1 MMKRFSSRWWVVACL
16 WVAFA
21 LNYID
26 RQAAFSVFPVLQK
39 ELGFSYAQLGLV
51 GSMFIWVYALCMPL
65 AGYIADATRRD
76 LLIVA
81 SMVLWSVCTLG
92 TALSHTPASFLTW
105 RAAMGVTEALYYPA
119 AVGLLA
125 AAHAGPTRSRALGIH
140 QSAQMMGVV
149 AGGWFGGWAG
159 DHIGW
164 RQGFGFLFL
173 IGIAYAAAL
182 LVAFRIRPAEG
193 SKAPKA
199 ERLPSRLPRS
209 LLFWLLLLVY
219 GCFCAI
225 QWIVY
230 AWLPDHLYERFRY
243 SLTASGFNA
252 TVFIQFTCLA
262 GVVGGAWLADRI
274 VRRIPAG
281 RLYLTGFGFLLSAP
295 CAYLMFAVTSIGEFR
310 FFALLFGLISGLNVG
325 NGIAAAY
332 DTVTD
337 KNYSFSGGVYN
348 MAGGVSAAL
357 AMWLAGVWKQSL
369 GLSGLMAI
377 SAVVTVLSAILFLVA
392 TWRSFRPQLQ
402 TSSEAST

>member
-1 MMKRFSSRWWVVACL
+1 MKRFSSRWWVVACL

-26 RQAAFSVFPVLQK
+26 RQAAFSIFPVLQK
-39 ELGFSYAQLGLV
+39 ELGFSYSQLGLV

-65 AGYIADATRRD
+65 AGYIADLTRRD

-81 SMVLWSVCTLG
+81 SMVLWSVATLG
-92 TALSHTPASFLTW
+92 TALSHAPVSFLAW
-105 RAAMGVTEALYYPA
+105 RSVMGVTEALYYPA

-125 AAHAGPTRSRALGIH
+125 AAHLGPTRSRALGIH

-164 RQGFGFLFL
+164 REGFGLLFL
-173 IGIAYAAAL
+173 IGVAYAAVL
-182 LVAFRIRPAEG
+182 LVVFRWRPAAG
-193 SKAPKA
+193 GKAPQA

-209 LLFWLLLLVY
+209 SLFWALLLVY
-219 GCFCAI
+219 GSFCAI

-252 TVFIQFTCLA
+252 TAFIQFTCLV
-262 GVVGGAWLADRI
+262 GVVMGAWLADRL
-274 VRRIPAG
+274 VRRVPAG
-281 RLYLTGFGFLLSAP
+281 RLYLAGVGFLLSAP
-295 CAYLMFAVTSIGEFR
+295 CAYLMFAVSSVGEFR

-348 MAGGVSAAL
+348 MAGGVSAAV
-357 AMWLAGVWKQSL
+357 AMWLAGALKQTL

-377 SAVVTVLSAILFLVA
+377 SAAVTVASAVLFLVM
-392 TWRSFRPQLQ
+392 TWRGFQPQPQ
-402 TSSEAST
+402 AAA